1 MKFTDD
7 FEKREF
13 LAREALKELNIKYP
27 KLFKNELFFTND
39 KYSSYDSFYFLTDDS
54 GSIKKRVKIE
64 LKIRDKDFDEFL
76 LEKKKLKS
84 IRKDC
89 RTYLNDDEYSI
100 LYINFTPTQT
110 ILWDITD
117 INEDN
122 TSKLLANK
130 ATSVNRI
137 DKENKD
143 VIMLSPDDGIKLRYI
158 LNERELIDNY
168 KKRKNKVLTKSQKIL
183 KGINWWGRL
192 LF

>member
-13 LAREALKELNIKYP
+13 LAREALKELDIKYP

-39 KYSSYDSFYFLTDDS
+39 KYSSYDAFYFITDGN

-64 LKIRDKDFDEFL
+64 LKIRDKDFDEFI

-84 IRKDC
+84 IRKEC
-89 RTYLNDDEYSI
+89 GGYLNDGEYSI

-122 TSKLLANK
+122 TSKLMANK

-143 VIMLSPDDGIKLRYI
+143 VIMLSPDDGIKLKFI

-168 KKRKNKVLTKSQKIL
+168 QRRKNKVMTKSQKIL
-183 KGINWWGRL
+183 KGINW
-192 LF
+192 

>member
-27 KLFKNELFFTND
+27 KLFKNELFFTNE
-39 KYSSYDSFYFLTDDS
+39 KYSSYDSFYFRTDDN
-54 GSIKKRVKIE
+54 GSIIKRVKIE
-64 LKIRDKDFDEFL
+64 LKIRDRDFDEFI

-84 IRKDC
+84 IRKEC
-89 RTYLNDDEYSI
+89 GAYLNDNEYSI

-110 ILWDITD
+110 ILWDVSD
-117 INEDN
+117 INEDDS
-122 TSKLLANK
+122 SKLVANK

-137 DKENKD
+137 DKISKD
-143 VIMLSPDDGIKLRYI
+143 VIMLSPDDGIKLKYI

-168 KKRKNKVLTKSQKIL
+168 KKKRIKVMTKSQKIL
-183 KGINWWGRL
+183 KGINW
-192 LF
+192 

>member
-89 RTYLNDDEYSI
+89 RVYLNDDEYSI

-110 ILWDITD
+110 ILWDVSD
-117 INEDN
+117 INEDDS
-122 TSKLLANK
+122 SKLMANK

-143 VIMLSPDDGIKLRYI
+143 VIMLSPDDGIKLKYV

-168 KKRKNKVLTKSQKIL
+168 KKNKNKVLTKSQKIL
-183 KGINWWGRL
+183 KGINW
-192 LF
+192 